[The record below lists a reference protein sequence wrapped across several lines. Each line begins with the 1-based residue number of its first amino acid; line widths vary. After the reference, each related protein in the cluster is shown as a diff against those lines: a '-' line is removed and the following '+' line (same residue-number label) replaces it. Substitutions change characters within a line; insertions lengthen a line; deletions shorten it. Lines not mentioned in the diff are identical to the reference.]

1 MSSYTELNSEYD
13 QMPEFTEQILM
24 RHKIDVKEVL
34 DYHLNALYFT
44 RQDDGFHS
52 AKYYAILEEMIK
64 AFMRKVY
71 LTVLPK
77 NLEPWW
83 RYSYEVSH
91 KGICLYLEHINTIW
105 INDENGE
112 TDEETVDQV
121 FPLVKVDA
129 RMLTVDEYAK
139 LYGVEQVT
147 VRQWI
152 RRGKLREAE
161 KAGKEWRISELTD
174 VPGRYTAFTET
185 TYKWIAEL
193 KDLPEGFSFLNDYDS
208 VRIVKR
214 ELNVIPDGNDYQLF
228 LSSRLSR
235 KDATVSMEITDKQ
248 REILEY
254 YLISN
259 PDVLYTGNTKVY
271 NYKPDKDE
279 IEDDEGEENE

>member
-1 MSSYTELNSEYD
+1 MSRYTELQSEFD
-13 QMPEFTEQILM
+13 PMPEYTEQSLM
-24 RHKIDVKEVL
+24 RHKIDVKEML
-34 DYHLNALYFT
+34 DYHLNAIYFT
-44 RQDDGFHS
+44 KNNGFHS
-52 AKYYAILEEMIK
+52 AKYDAILEEMIK

-83 RYSYEVSH
+83 RYSYEISH

-105 INDENGE
+105 IDEETGE

-121 FPLVKVDA
+121 FPLVRVDA

-174 VPGRYTAFTET
+174 VPGRFSAYFEP

-193 KDLPEGFSFLNDYDS
+193 KNIPEGFEFLNDYDS

-214 ELNVIPDGNDYQLF
+214 ELNVVENGNDYQLF
-228 LSSRLSR
+228 LTSRAVR
-235 KDATVSMEITDKQ
+235 KDKAVSMGITENQ
-248 REILEY
+248 REALEY

-259 PDVLYTGNTKVY
+259 PDVLYTGNTLVY
-271 NYKPDKDE
+271 NYKVQEEEPDE
-279 IEDDEGEENE
+279 DEGEDE

>member
-1 MSSYTELNSEYD
+1 MSSYTELHSEYD
-13 QMPEFTEQILM
+13 QMPEFTEKILM
-24 RHKIDVKEVL
+24 RHKIDVKNML
-34 DYHLNALYFT
+34 DYHLNAIDFT
-44 RQDDGFHS
+44 RKDDRFHS
-52 AKYYAILEEMIK
+52 AKYYVVLEDLIK

-71 LTVLPK
+71 LTVLPQ

-83 RYSYEVSH
+83 RYSYEISH
-91 KGICLYLEHINTIW
+91 KGICLYLEHIGTIW

-121 FPLVKVDA
+121 FPLVRVDA
-129 RMLTVDEYAK
+129 KMLTVDEYAK

-174 VPGRYTAFTET
+174 VPGRYTAFTDT

-193 KDLPEGFSFLNDYDS
+193 KNLPEGFDFLNKYDS
-208 VRIVKR
+208 VEIRKR
-214 ELNVIPDGNDYQLF
+214 EINTVGGGKDYYLI
-228 LSSRLSR
+228 LSSRAR
-235 KDATVSMEITDKQ
+235 KKDDSVAMEISEKQ
-248 REILEY
+248 REDLEY

-271 NYKPDKDE
+271 NYLCDDLT
-279 IEDDEGEENE
+279 EDGEED